1 MSTRTRK
8 YVESDTSVRAT
19 LVTTTRDTAR
29 HRSVSHIRVESY
41 CARRSPPLGKTRPR
55 SSAFE
60 AQYESKCSRAAEA
73 HDRRRQRVS
82 SAHVGTSID
91 ARRNQRIRNDM
102 HTYGFMQRIPAS
114 EYRTIV
120 STSRVSVHK
129 ARRRREDTHRSVSTQ
144 LCTKP
149 RTFRS
154 CVSAFPRC
162 FLTRISCELAR
173 AGVGVT
179 RYDGCTAATDLAHR
193 RARAIFASLTARM
206 RRAHR
211 RRNVIVARNARRP
224 QPRVCRWR
232 ATGAPLLRKK
242 KKRVPTV
249 AAVRGARAR
258 ETRAMA
264 SPRPSRDISVV
275 IGHSRVANA
284 GSGASHVHKRRVSRT
299 MSKRESASCTRTNA
313 EA

>member
-19 LVTTTRDTAR
+19 LVTTRDTAR
-29 HRSVSHIRVESY
+29 HRSVSHNRIESY

-55 SSAFE
+55 ASAFE
-60 AQYESKCSRAAEA
+60 ALYESKCPRAAEA
-73 HDRRRQRVS
+73 HDRRRQRVG

-91 ARRNQRIRNDM
+91 ARRRQRIRNGM
-102 HTYGFMQRIPAS
+102 HTCGFMQRLPAS
-114 EYRTIV
+114 KYRTIV
-120 STSRVSVHK
+120 STSRVSVRK

-144 LCTKP
+144 LRTKP

-154 CVSAFPRC
+154 YVSAFPRC

-179 RYDGCTAATDLAHR
+179 RYDGCTAATDIAHR

-224 QPRVCRWR
+224 QPCVCRWR
-232 ATGAPLLRKK
+232 AHEEPLLRKS
-242 KKRVPTV
+242 VPTV
-249 AAVRGARAR
+249 ASVRGARAR

-264 SPRPSRDISVV
+264 SPCPSRDISLVKH
-275 IGHSRVANA
+275 HSRVANA